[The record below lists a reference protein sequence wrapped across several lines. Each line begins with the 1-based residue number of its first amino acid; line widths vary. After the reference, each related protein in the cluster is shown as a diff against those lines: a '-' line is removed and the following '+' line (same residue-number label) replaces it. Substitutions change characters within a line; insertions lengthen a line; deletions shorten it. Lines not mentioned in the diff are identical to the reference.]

1 MKSIAVIGA
10 GITGLTTSFLL
21 KNKNLPVDLYEAS
34 ERPGGVIYSKRQD
47 GYLAEFGPNT
57 LLNTN
62 KKLEYLFKI
71 SGLSEH
77 IKYAEHKSDKR
88 FLVRNGKVIAMPSK
102 AISFFLSPLFSW
114 KAKYNLMLE
123 PFRPRWKNA
132 YEESVAQFVRRRFG
146 NEFLTYAIDALVAGI
161 FAGNPERLSVIHGF
175 PKLYKA
181 EQEYGSM
188 IRAQFFGAKA
198 RKKRGETSKQEARIL
213 SFDEGLQVMPDTLA
227 KNLGKNF
234 HSNCLVTTIT
244 QIPSGWRISYRQ
256 GNELKQQDHSAVLL
270 STSAYAASQIDLQC
284 TSSLNL
290 GLFSKISYAP
300 VSSVVLGYKR
310 KDVGHPLDGFG
321 MLLPGIEKFNIL
333 GTLFSST
340 LFSNRAPQGCVTLS
354 SYVGG
359 MRQPELAGLPQEKLF
374 KMVHFD
380 LAKLLNIRGEPVFQ
394 ISNYYPRAIP
404 QYNVGYGQFKDHV
417 LQLQKDCPGFYIG
430 GNYTRGPAL
439 SDNILSG
446 FEFADNIENYLKTVA
461 PFEV

>member
-21 KNKNLPVDLYEAS
+21 KDKNLPVELYEAS
-34 ERPGGVIYSKRQD
+34 GRPGGVIQSKRQD

-71 SGLSEH
+71 SGLKEH
-77 IKYAEHKSDKR
+77 VKFAEHKGDKR

-102 AISFFLSPLFSW
+102 ALSFFLSSLFSW
-114 KAKYNLMLE
+114 KAKYNLMME

-146 NEFLTYAIDALVAGI
+146 DEFLTYAIDALVAGI

-213 SFDEGLQVMPDTLA
+213 SFDEGLQVMTDTLA
-227 KNLGKNF
+227 QKLGNDF
-234 HSNCLVTTIT
+234 HPNCPVTAIT
-244 QIPSGWRISYRQ
+244 QIPDGWRVTYRQ
-256 GNELKQQDHSAVLL
+256 GNDLKQKDHSAVLL
-270 STSAYAASQIDLQC
+270 STSAYAAAQIDLQS

-290 GLFSKISYAP
+290 NSFSNIPYAP
-300 VSSVVLGYKR
+300 VSSVMLGYKR
-310 KDVGHPLDGFG
+310 EDVGHPLDGFG

-340 LFSNRAPQGCVTLS
+340 LFPNRAPQGYVALS

-359 MRQPELAGLPQEKLF
+359 MRQPELAGLPQDKLF
-374 KMVHFD
+374 KMVHDD
-380 LAKLLNIRGEPVFQ
+380 LVKLLKIRGEPVCC

-404 QYNVGYGQFKDHV
+404 QYNVGYGHFKDIV
-417 LQLQKDCPGFYIG
+417 YQLQKDCPGFYIG

-446 FEFADNIENYLKTVA
+446 FDFADNIEDYIKTVA